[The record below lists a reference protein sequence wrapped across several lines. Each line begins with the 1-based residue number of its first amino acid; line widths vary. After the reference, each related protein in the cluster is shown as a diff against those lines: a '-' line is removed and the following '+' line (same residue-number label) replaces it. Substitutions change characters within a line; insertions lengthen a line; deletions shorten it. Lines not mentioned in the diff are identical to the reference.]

1 MNGSSPTVFIV
12 DDDASVRRSLERL
25 IRSVGLNVETFASA
39 EEFLRW
45 QPYVGTGCLV
55 LDVRL
60 AGLSGIDL
68 QKELSR
74 KKISLPII
82 FITAH
87 GDIHMGVRA
96 MKDGAVDFLTKP
108 FDEKELLSA
117 IDQALERDVQT
128 RKLIIEKEEIQHR
141 IKILTPREFQVMR
154 WVITG
159 KLNKQ
164 IAYELGVTE
173 KTIKVHRGRMMR
185 KMKVDSVA
193 ELVRLAQKAE
203 ITPQKT

>member
-1 MNGSSPTVFIV
+1 MNGSSQTVFIV

-25 IRSVGLNVETFASA
+25 ITSVGHNVETFASA
-39 EEFLRW
+39 EEFLRR
-45 QPYVGTGCLV
+45 QPYEGTGCLV
-55 LDVRL
+55 LDVCL
-60 AGLSGIDL
+60 SGLSGIDL

-74 KKISLPII
+74 KGISLPII

-87 GDIHMGVRA
+87 GDIHMSVKA
-96 MKDGAVDFLTKP
+96 MKDGAVDFLAKP

-117 IDQALERDVQT
+117 IDQALERNVMT
-128 RKLIIEKEEIQHR
+128 RKQMTEKEEIQHR
-141 IKILTPREFQVMR
+141 VHTLTPREFQVLR

-164 IAYELGVTE
+164 IAYEMGVTE
-173 KTIKVHRGRMMR
+173 KTIKVHRGRVMR

-203 ITPQKT
+203 ITPYKT